1 MTDLTAALV
10 ERDGACRAR
19 DAQLILGPCEGP
31 SETVAIHSTLETAPL
46 LHETGTTKW
55 SARLCRHHREQLGNR
70 EWTFL
75 ALDDEGMD
83 GFVPISRL

>member
-46 LHETGTTKW
+46 LRDGHHEVVR
-55 SARLCRHHREQLGNR
+55 A
-70 EWTFL
+70 
-75 ALDDEGMD
+75 AL
-83 GFVPISRL
+83 PASP